1 MLRELIR
8 ADVAQHL
15 LNGESIPAQS
25 RGEFTVLFADLVHFT
40 ELAEILSP
48 VHLVELLNAIFSD
61 IDSLSERNG
70 IEKITVRSR
79 FLALRA
85 GCHCFQGDR
94 DDAVG
99 KARVEWAM
107 PDEQPVE
114 DGTVDHV
121 EQHLEVLLQRD
132 LPPSGSLEQHG
143 ATGLAAREDDL
154 VAEGL
159 GEFAFGVGGRERHGD
174 LAPSGRRKGLDQRSH
189 LPREGRSQTCS
200 AFCEDARVSG
210 HQGGHGE
217 FGGVRP
223 MPVDR
228 WFPHTGP
235 RGNGLDGQTA
245 KPVLRQDVVRRFQ
258 DCRLRQL
265 LR

>member
-25 RGEFTVLFADLVHFT
+25 HGECTVLFADLAHFT
-40 ELAEILSP
+40 DLAENLSP
-48 VHLVELLNAIFSD
+48 VHLVELHNAIFSD

-132 LPPSGSLEQHG
+132 LPLAAASSNMARPASRLERMTWLRKALVNSLSGS
-143 ATGLAAREDDL
+143 AAASVMAIWRPL
-154 VAEGL
+154 VVAKAWISDRICPARADRRLVPPSAKMPGSPDIKAAMASSEA
-159 GEFAFGVGGRERHGD
+159 FAQC
-174 LAPSGRRKGLDQRSH
+174 L
-189 LPREGRSQTCS
+189 
-200 AFCEDARVSG
+200 
-210 HQGGHGE
+210 
-217 FGGVRP
+217 
-223 MPVDR
+223 
-228 WFPHTGP
+228 
-235 RGNGLDGQTA
+235 
-245 KPVLRQDVVRRFQ
+245 
-258 DCRLRQL
+258 
-265 LR
+265 